1 MWCQS
6 LGLIAVIRPV
16 NSSCLCS
23 ALGRTRFMQERL
35 KAADGGFL
43 IALVEAGSEMFPV
56 WLDLSPFIKDD
67 WNTCIHNFCVFVH
80 RCQIIS

>member
-1 MWCQS
+1 MRCQS
-6 LGLIAVIRPV
+6 PGLIAVIRPV

-56 WLDLSPFIKDD
+56 WLD

>member
-1 MWCQS
+1 
-6 LGLIAVIRPV
+6 
-16 NSSCLCS
+16 
-23 ALGRTRFMQERL
+23 MQERL
-35 KAADGGFL
+35 KATDGGFL

-80 RCQIIS
+80 CSQIISLKKTVDNIKTNPGPKKLSL

>member
-1 MWCQS
+1 
-6 LGLIAVIRPV
+6 
-16 NSSCLCS
+16 
-23 ALGRTRFMQERL
+23 MQERL
-35 KAADGGFL
+35 KATDGGFL

-80 RCQIIS
+80 RSQIIS